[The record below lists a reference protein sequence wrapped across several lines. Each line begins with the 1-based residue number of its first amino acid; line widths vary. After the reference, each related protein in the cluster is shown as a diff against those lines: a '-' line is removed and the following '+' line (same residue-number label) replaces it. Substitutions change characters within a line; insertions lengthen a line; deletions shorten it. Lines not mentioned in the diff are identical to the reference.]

1 MNQSEVQFLEFY
13 DRNVA
18 KIYRY
23 IYFRVGSEEQAQD
36 LTSEVFLK
44 CWQRLNSKQESIS
57 NLRAFF
63 YQVARNSIADFFRQR
78 DRSPLSLLE
87 ITDSPVAD
95 NFSDKKKGLMD
106 EVSTTLEIELI
117 KKALKGLSEDYQEI
131 IIWRYLDELEIAEI
145 AEIMEKREG
154 TVRTLLSRALAEL
167 RKVLEKR

>member
-1 MNQSEVQFLEFY
+1 MEFY

-36 LTSEVFLK
+36 LTSDVFLK
-44 CWQRLNSKQESIS
+44 CWQRLNSGQENIS

-63 YQVARNSIADFFRQR
+63 YQVARNSIVDFFRQR
-78 DRSPLSLLE
+78 DRSPLLLSE
-87 ITDSPVAD
+87 ITDNSVAD
-95 NFSDKKKGLMD
+95 SFSGKKKGLAD

-167 RKVLEKR
+167 RKTLEKKAKI

>member
-23 IYFRVGSEEQAQD
+23 IYFRVGSKEQAQD

-44 CWQRLNSKQESIS
+44 CWQRINSEQKDIT

-63 YQVARNSIADFFRQR
+63 YQVARNSITDFFRQH
-78 DRSPLSLLE
+78 DRLPLSLSE
-87 ITDSPVAD
+87 IAESSTD
-95 NFSDKKKGLMD
+95 NFSDKKINLMD
-106 EVSTTLEIELI
+106 QASTTLEVDLI
-117 KKALKGLSEDYQEI
+117 KNALNKLSGDYQEI
-131 IIWRYLDELEIAEI
+131 IIWRYLDELEISEI

-154 TVRTLLSRALAEL
+154 AVRTLLSRALAEL
-167 RKVLEKR
+167 RKVLERK